1 MVIITM
7 TNKEESVKKVQQNT
21 DNRLDNQNKLAVS
34 SFTVEELSYLHNLLM
49 ERETVILNQ
58 NGKGMTEEQ
67 VDHEGQFLMAVSE
80 KIFTVL
86 PKE

>member
-1 MVIITM
+1 M

>member
-1 MVIITM
+1 MVIVPM
-7 TNKEESVKKVQQNT
+7 NNEKKAQQNT

-49 ERETVILNQ
+49 EREKFILNQ
-58 NGKGMTEEQ
+58 NGKGMTEEE
-67 VDHEGQFLMAVSE
+67 VDHEGQFLMEVSE

-86 PKE
+86 PKK

>member
-1 MVIITM
+1 MIPM
-7 TNKEESVKKVQQNT
+7 NNKKETIQEAKQT
-21 DNRLDNQNKLAVS
+21 ELEIS
-34 SFTVEELSYLHNLLM
+34 SFTIEELSYLHNLLM
-49 ERETVILNQ
+49 EREKFILNQ

>member
-1 MVIITM
+1 M
-7 TNKEESVKKVQQNT
+7 NNEKETIKEAKQSE
-21 DNRLDNQNKLAVS
+21 LAVS

-49 ERETVILNQ
+49 EREKVILNQ
-58 NGKGMTEEQ
+58 NGKGMTEEE
-67 VDHEGQFLMAVSE
+67 VDHEGQFLMEVAE